1 MKHLGLWAIVCG
13 TALAGGAVVSGVAV
27 ADSLQV
33 EPTAA
38 QHLAVSG
45 VSTESP
51 ALGVTTVTVSDDTT
65 TAKKPVKEVPPSDP
79 VTVDPK
85 KVKDDPAKH
94 ACDGVK
100 DGTDDPK
107 DHDGFGEHWAFPAPT
122 SGTTGGSVHHHRHGG
137 FGH

>member
-33 EPTAA
+33 QPAAA

-45 VSTESP
+45 VSTEP
-51 ALGVTTVTVSDDTT
+51 PTLGVTTVTVSDDT

-79 VTVDPK
+79 VKVDPK
-85 KVKDDPAKH
+85 KKAKDDDPAKH
-94 ACDGVK
+94 ECDGMK
-100 DGTDDPK
+100 RGADDPTG
-107 DHDGFGEHWAFPAPT
+107 HPAGEHEAWT
-122 SGTTGGSVHHHRHGG
+122 SGTTGFVHHHRHGG